1 MEKFKLGYIGK
12 NEIAKAIKV
21 LEENKDIKN
30 IFVEV
35 SHNNEVRGAEYNNIE
50 ELLSD
55 DDYIY
60 SFSNREE
67 YIEFIDEDDE
77 EINPEILELLKDG
90 TVHCNFENNNFS
102 NEVNDVVRPLIEDG
116 KDSSY
121 YSREEAIENLQGKYF
136 DEALVVFLLNEY

>member
-1 MEKFKLGYIGK
+1 MLKFRLGHIGQ

-21 LEENKDIKN
+21 LEENTEIKN

-35 SHNNEVRGAEYNNIE
+35 SHNNEVRGAEYDSIE
-50 ELLSD
+50 DLLSD
-55 DDYIY
+55 EDYIY
-60 SFSNREE
+60 SFSNKEE
-67 YIEFIDEDDE
+67 YIEYLEENDE
-77 EINPEILELLKDG
+77 EQNTEILELLKDG

-121 YSREEAIENLQGKYF
+121 YSREEAIENLKGKYF
-136 DEALVVFLLNEY
+136 DEALVVFILNEY